1 MNSLPSDPFQGCVK
15 RRVKHKVLQAPR
27 GHSQGSVGQRPPVT
41 PKFRL
46 TWEESWT
53 LTSSRWGCAAG
64 PSAPPTTHLRF
75 MGRTLTATLTDAIA
89 HPGLARA
96 GIPPAQL
103 PAAASNSPDS
113 ARCSRPL
120 PSRPPPLRS
129 APDLASRVGP
139 TCQATEHAQC
149 GSGARDPCARLGGSQ
164 EAPRGGAGMP
174 GRSPRR
180 TAAWKSSRATRAESF
195 QESWNPTLSPEKQKK
210 ENEEG
215 GRRNLGPEQGPQS
228 WGTNY

>member
-1 MNSLPSDPFQGCVK
+1 MDI
-15 RRVKHKVLQAPR
+15 
-27 GHSQGSVGQRPPVT
+27 
-41 PKFRL
+41 
-46 TWEESWT
+46 
-53 LTSSRWGCAAG
+53 TSSRWGCVAG
-64 PSAPPTTHLRF
+64 PSAPPPTHLRF

-103 PAAASNSPDS
+103 PAAASNYPDS

-129 APDLASRVGP
+129 PPDLASRVSP
-139 TCQATEHAQC
+139 TCQATEHAQSGC
-149 GSGARDPCARLGGSQ
+149 GARDPCAGLGGSQ

-174 GRSPRR
+174 GLGSLRSRSPEC
-180 TAAWKSSRATRAESF
+180 TAAWKSSRATRAERF
-195 QESWNPTLSPEKQKK
+195 QESWNPTSSPEKQKK

-215 GRRNLGPEQGPQS
+215 VAVI
-228 WGTNY
+228 